1 MTDLTMLSAVRL
13 QPDYVGTINIDSKT
27 TTLVSKPLGEGAL
40 YAAQTVCV
48 GFLPSLGEG
57 A

>member
-1 MTDLTMLSAVRL
+1 MLS
-13 QPDYVGTINIDSKT
+13 G
-27 TTLVSKPLGEGAL
+27 VSFQKIAIVLSILIQKLPLSFQPLGEGAL